1 MRTKIRPPYMEFIIL
16 LILVCIGALLTI
28 RYTDRAVEGFAAKI
42 SEQQAYDTLVARLK
56 ADTKPYCKVTEF
68 MQNMLL
74 EAYTAA
80 KVSPKGEQVPGDT
93 STEANK
99 KLMQKYIDVY
109 NCKDDMAADRKQCAG
124 VGIVHPDWQF
134 IPCSKYTDLPAYD
147 AKKTPSLTEAL
158 MNIPDNTPDRVLT
171 ETLWYETFIHKLQ
184 TGLDAGANP
193 PSEIPGS
200 ANKEGFYDAGKC
212 SPEAAAIRSK
222 QLEQEK
228 AAALAASCTM
238 PTLEAEID
246 RVNGILNNKSMKQAL
261 EKCKA
266 LEAAAAKLQSDMDK
280 LKAGNL
286 YSWQQADT
294 GPKKSYAQFQGGDNA
309 AAFAFSVKQV
319 KS

>member
-1 MRTKIRPPYMEFIIL
+1 MGAKTRPPYMEFIIL

-56 ADTKPYCKVTEF
+56 ADIKPYCKVTEF

-80 KVSPKGEQVPGDT
+80 KVSPNGDQVPGDT
-93 STEANK
+93 PEEANK
-99 KLMQKYIDVY
+99 RLMQEYIDVY
-109 NCKDDMAADRKQCAG
+109 NCKDDIAAERKQCLG
-124 VGIVHPDWQF
+124 LGIVHPDWQF

-147 AKKTPSLTEAL
+147 ANKTPSLTEAL

-171 ETLWYETFIHKLQ
+171 DTLWYEAFIKNLQ
-184 TGLDAGANP
+184 KGLDAGANP
-193 PSEIPGS
+193 PSEIPGT
-200 ANKEGFYDAGKC
+200 ANKEGFYGAAKC

-222 QLEQEK
+222 QLEQQK

-238 PTLEAEID
+238 PSIQSEID
-246 RVNGILNNKSMKQAL
+246 RVNGILNSKSMKEAN
-261 EKCKA
+261 EKCKS
-266 LEAAAAKLQSDMDK
+266 LEVAASKLQSDMEK

-286 YSWQQADT
+286 YSWQQTDT
-294 GPKKSYAQFQGGDNA
+294 GPKKTYAQFQGGDTA
-309 AAFAFSVKQV
+309 SAFAFSVKQV